1 MLSRGM
7 LVLGL
12 VLCMAGVARAQAP
25 VAVFEFEGIGL
36 SQPEADAA
44 TQVFRGELGATG
56 RFAVMSRA
64 DVEAKLAARGIESP
78 VCHAVGCAAE
88 YGQVAGVAE
97 TITGTLTMLGNRI
110 TGEVR
115 VVDVARKE
123 VTFSDRFTA
132 SSLDDLQATLR
143 KLAAAV
149 ASRRK
154 IESEVGRFP
163 VTEEETGEAARKRSY
178 VTAGMGFG
186 TGVPLGD
193 SYANINSL
201 SQFLFISRYEAD
213 KFVVETSIGFQWGSG
228 GDRDTMR
235 DEFGDDVIVNPK
247 DVAVLPIDIGLRY
260 VFDRKAEFTP
270 FVGGGIGLHFVTVT
284 TKAPGDV
291 EYDRSGTAF
300 AYSAAAGFYGFQ
312 SYDFRLSLEGRYSMM
327 ISDAFSDDKNLHHQ
341 VGFVVALTH
350 KLERKEGRRS
360 GCGPRLF
367 PW

>member
-1 MLSRGM
+1 MWSRSVMILS
-7 LVLGL
+7 LF
-12 VLCMAGVARAQAP
+12 LCVTGIARAQQT
-25 VAVFEFEGIGL
+25 VAVFEFQGIGL
-36 SQPEADAA
+36 SQAEADAA
-44 TQVFRGELGATG
+44 SQIFRGELDATG
-56 RFAVMSRA
+56 SFRVMSKA
-64 DVEAKLAARGIESP
+64 DVETKLAARGIQSP
-78 VCHAVGCAAE
+78 VCHAVGCATE
-88 YGQVAGVAE
+88 YGEAAGVAE
-97 TITGTLTMLGNRI
+97 ATIGTLTMLGNRI
-110 TGEVR
+110 TGEVQI
-115 VVDVARKE
+115 VDVATKQ

-132 SSLDDLQATLR
+132 ANLDDLEATLR
-143 KLAAAV
+143 KLAGAV
-149 ASRRK
+149 ANRRK

-163 VTEEETGEAARKRSY
+163 VTEEETGEAARKHSY

-193 SYANINSL
+193 SYGNINSL

-228 GDRDTMR
+228 GDRDTIT
-235 DEFGDDVIVNPK
+235 DEFGDDVIVNPM

-291 EYDRSGTAF
+291 DYDRSGTAF
-300 AYSAAAGFYGFQ
+300 AYSAAAGFYAFQ

-327 ISDAFSDDKNLHHQ
+327 FSDAFSDDKNFHHQ

-367 PW
+367 P